1 MASSYTITPAVKR
14 QVKKRDGM
22 SISRMEVTKIVELA
36 HELEQHVLLYGP
48 IGTGKTTAGRAA
60 ATKGQLVFH
69 ISLTS
74 EQSAAALVGHYIP
87 KEGSFEWHDGPAL
100 RAWRTGGLLLIDEV
114 DKSSPDCGDVL
125 HMILNDFSVAEYTL
139 PTNETVKPVKGF
151 RVVATMNGVPSDLPE
166 AVRDRFTCCIR
177 VGEPDE
183 GQYKQLSTKME
194 KLCRGVYKTNANKV
208 KYSFRQLRML
218 DRLMREKGLKVE
230 KAAAAVTEEGQERAA
245 LIEAVNLMKVF

>member
-1 MASSYTITPAVKR
+1 MASYTTTPAVKR
-14 QVKKRDGM
+14 HIEEREKM
-22 SISRMEVTKIVELA
+22 TISRMEVTKIVELA

-48 IGTGKTTAGRAA
+48 VGTGKTTAGRMAA
-60 ATKGQLVFH
+60 AKGQPVFH

-100 RAWRTGGLLLIDEV
+100 KAWRTGGLLLIDEV

-166 AVRDRFTCCIR
+166 AVRDRFTCIIR
-177 VGEPDE
+177 VGEPDKA
-183 GQYKQLSTKME
+183 QYKQLSKEME
-194 KLCRGVYKTNANKV
+194 KLCRGVYNTNAHKV

-218 DRLMREKGLKVE
+218 DRLLQKGLEME
-230 KAAAAVTEEGQERAA
+230 KAVAAVTEEGQEKKA
-245 LIEAVNLMKVF
+245 LIEALNLAKIF